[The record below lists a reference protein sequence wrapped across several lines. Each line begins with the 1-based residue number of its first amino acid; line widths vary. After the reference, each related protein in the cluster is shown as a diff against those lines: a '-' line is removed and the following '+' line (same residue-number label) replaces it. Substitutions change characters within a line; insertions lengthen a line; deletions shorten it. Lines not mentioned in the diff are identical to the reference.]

1 MEIALCVK
9 GSPRRRNKWKR
20 HSNHGAYSVIWEC
33 RQGLLCRLRLVS
45 FCWGVEVV
53 GEVLTFPLG
62 NGPWQRHDQ
71 TFPEFEL
78 CVLRQLLGQN
88 KRIPTEI
95 YLYLEGMNFLFFFWS
110 AMFCAV
116 SLKRGCVV
124 LPFFSKSSIVLCV
137 LLNWALRLSF
147 LSCEQ

>member
-1 MEIALCVK
+1 M
-9 GSPRRRNKWKR
+9 
-20 HSNHGAYSVIWEC
+20 
-33 RQGLLCRLRLVS
+33 
-45 FCWGVEVV
+45 V

-95 YLYLEGMNFLFFFWS
+95 YLYLEGMNFLFFFLK
-110 AMFCAV
+110 CNVHCLV
-116 SLKRGCVV
+116 SLKRVCVV

-137 LLNWALRLSF
+137 LLN
-147 LSCEQ
+147 

>member
-1 MEIALCVK
+1 M
-9 GSPRRRNKWKR
+9 
-20 HSNHGAYSVIWEC
+20 
-33 RQGLLCRLRLVS
+33 S

-95 YLYLEGMNFLFFFWS
+95 YLYLEGMNFLFFPE
-110 AMFCAV
+110 V
-116 SLKRGCVV
+116 QY
-124 LPFFSKSSIVLCV
+124 
-137 LLNWALRLSF
+137 ALRSLPTKRVRCAPVLF
-147 LSCEQ
+147 